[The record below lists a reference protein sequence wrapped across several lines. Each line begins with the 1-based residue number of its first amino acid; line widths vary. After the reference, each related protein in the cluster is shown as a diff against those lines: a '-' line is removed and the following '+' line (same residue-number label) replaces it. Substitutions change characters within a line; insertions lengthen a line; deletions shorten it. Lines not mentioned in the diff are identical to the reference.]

1 MQRSRL
7 QKQYQKK
14 SVLSFARAWSKE
26 MLIVARSSRCCL
38 KFHLVLSLGQLL
50 TMYNEI
56 AIIVQQTKLL
66 TWKSEVPTN
75 SCYVSMYV
83 VCTIYTYYLD
93 LSTILVRISGQW
105 KKPKRLSVRLFSTG
119 CEFISHLV
127 CGYFLRSPILIP
139 TVETYGN

>member
-1 MQRSRL
+1 MTEKEYFELCKGMEQRNANCGKDF
-7 QKQYQKK
+7 Q
-14 SVLSFARAWSKE
+14 VLLKISH
-26 MLIVARSSRCCL
+26 SSE
-38 KFHLVLSLGQLL
+38 FMSAISHGLL
-50 TMYNEI
+50 RVTGINVI

-75 SCYVSMYV
+75 SCYFSMYV

-127 CGYFLRSPILIP
+127 CGYFLKSPILNP
-139 TVETYGN
+139 TIETHGN